1 MKAGLHRIRS
11 QKERSNITIPSPEG
25 NNIGNIVD
33 IISNN
38 SLEAMIE
45 PRIERLLFF
54 QSGPSKQEPIS
65 LKVILAIDGSSG
77 NDRAVSE
84 PQWPDQPPLT
94 TQEDRPTPRG
104 TSPVREGV
112 ALSWSGV

>member
-1 MKAGLHRIRS
+1 MKADLHRVRP
-11 QKERSNITIPSPEG
+11 QKERSNITIPSPKG
-25 NNIGNIVD
+25 NDIGNIAD

-38 SLEAMIE
+38 SFEAMIE
-45 PRIERLLFF
+45 PRIERLLSF
-54 QSGPSKQEPIS
+54 QRGPSKQEPLS
-65 LKVILAIDGSSG
+65 LKVISAIDGSSG
-77 NDRAVSE
+77 NNRAVSE